1 MSPAVVILEG
11 EVDILARSG
20 MWPGDVFKWR
30 VFFVKATCSAF
41 QPELKVKDK
50 KGRLRALS
58 VQKCPITKQNTAL
71 GTNRICG

>member
-20 MWPGDVFKWR
+20 MWPGDVFTWR
-30 VFFVKATCSAF
+30 VFFVKATCFSTR
-41 QPELKVKDK
+41 DK
-50 KGRLRALS
+50 KGRLHVLR
-58 VQKCPITKQNTAL
+58 VQKCPITKQNTSL